1 MKQIAN
7 HNQTNPS
14 PLKGA
19 AAIEYLEETL
29 TFPLTVLNRFP
40 KYFLIEPINMCN
52 ARCIMCGIDFDKK
65 VTAVL
70 PDELLD
76 KIAGELENYQDH
88 VEKVMLYLDCE
99 PLMDRNLHLKIARLK
114 RSGVSRVNIAT
125 NASILTQTRSR
136 AIIEAGLDEIY
147 ISIDSLDKAT
157 FEAIRLRLNFDKV
170 YKNTVDFIKLRD
182 ELNPNLV
189 VRMQMIQQESNYHE
203 ADAFTEHW
211 SKLLKPTDQI
221 AVQKAHNWANA
232 IDVMKFGD
240 EETANNIPCIALWGT
255 LCIHANG
262 DVGLCCMDTT
272 SSILLG
278 NVNNESIADI
288 WSGKPMQEIREK
300 HLDGRRHE
308 IEICNGCTLWRES
321 KRDLKRTLGV
331 D

>member
-1 MKQIAN
+1 MAKQTPNKRI
-7 HNQTNPS
+7 
-14 PLKGA
+14 PLQGLDA
-19 AAIEYLEETL
+19 ERYLEETL
-29 TFPLTVLNRFP
+29 GFPLPVLNQFP

-70 PDELLD
+70 SDELME
-76 KIAGELENYQDH
+76 KIAEELTLYRGH

-99 PLMDRNLHLKIARLK
+99 PLMDRNLHLKIARMK
-114 RSGVSRVNIAT
+114 QTGVKKVNIAT
-125 NASILTQTRSR
+125 NGSILTPAKAK

-182 ELNPNLV
+182 EMNPNLV
-189 VRMQMIQQESNYHE
+189 VRMQMIQQESNYDE
-203 ADAFTEHW
+203 AEAFVEHW

-262 DVGLCCMDTT
+262 AVGLCCMDTT
-272 SSILLG
+272 SSVLLG
-278 NVNNESIADI
+278 NVNDESIADI
-288 WSGKPMQEIREK
+288 WSGRPMQEIREK
-300 HLDGRRHE
+300 HLAGKRHE
-308 IEICNGCTLWRES
+308 IEICDGCTLWRET
-321 KRDLKRTLGV
+321 KRDLKRALGV